1 MFSNWLKVH
10 WLTSKIKLVRGRVI
24 QFIAPWKPLHVEFSQ
39 VVDQIPPVNGLQTGG
54 AQKAYEIS
62 TLGDAF
68 PFIATRWSVGLKGWP
83 GGAWD
88 LDTFGLVA
96 NTRWKRKKRFWIF
109 HAWYRF
115 GYGFEWGMAWPWTG
129 LDLVFDAQTHCNAF
143 NC

>member
-1 MFSNWLKVH
+1 M
-10 WLTSKIKLVRGRVI
+10 
-24 QFIAPWKPLHVEFSQ
+24 HVGFSQ

-62 TLGDAF
+62 TLGDAL

-96 NTRWKRKKRFWIF
+96 NTRWKRKSD
-109 HAWYRF
+109 
-115 GYGFEWGMAWPWTG
+115 FEFFMLGIDLGTVLNGEWPDPG
-129 LDLVFDAQTHCNAF
+129 LDLI
-143 NC
+143 